1 MPPLP
6 SKKSLNERSQQKQAT
21 AEKFTNVLN
30 PASVRARFLRLGK
43 FHVVLSCAI
52 VGLLAFFALVY
63 RADRGSPPAIEQARK
78 MLQINR
84 PRIAIETL
92 AKVDVAEACY
102 LKAVAF
108 NTTGQVEAAR
118 KQIAKAVELAPYD
131 TKYQGFQLLLQLPD
145 GKPETVSEL
154 IKLYDLG
161 KSSPGI
167 AFFATRAF
175 SLRKP
180 PDIRSTVQSF
190 KLGLTLIDETP
201 EFMFTTL
208 QTAINSLL
216 QPALP
221 GTEEFRKEQIAEAER
236 LIDKLERV
244 APKDVELLTEL
255 LSIAI
260 RGKLAVSA
268 QHLLSR
274 LVELKAKSLE
284 IAEFRI
290 KIELMLGKPEAAVAV
305 ARQAITDHP
314 GQSGLNLILAEAA
327 SQSKPSPEREK
338 ILAELIAQDPDNAEL
353 VTKFVS
359 YLMKSKRVG
368 DAVAVVNQALARM
381 SPGKQRAQLLQ
392 LAVGLPLEAKDPLLS
407 EQQVQRFRGEF
418 HNPKM
423 REYFDGR
430 VLFLKNDFPG
440 AKLRFQKVCE
450 PPISDAVDRILAAE
464 CSTWLQRIA
473 QMEKM
478 NAKPAK
484 SALPPDKK

>member
-1 MPPLP
+1 
-6 SKKSLNERSQQKQAT
+6 
-21 AEKFTNVLN
+21 
-30 PASVRARFLRLGK
+30 
-43 FHVVLSCAI
+43 
-52 VGLLAFFALVY
+52 
-63 RADRGSPPAIEQARK
+63 

-92 AKVDVAEACY
+92 AKFDVAEACY

-108 NTTGQVEAAR
+108 NATGQDEAAR
-118 KQIAKAVELAPYD
+118 KQIAKAVELTPYD

-145 GKPETVSEL
+145 GKPETVAEL

-175 SLRKP
+175 SVRQP
-180 PDIRSTVQSF
+180 PDIRATVQSF

-208 QTAINSLL
+208 QTAINGL
-216 QPALP
+216 QQQVLP
-221 GTEEFRKEQIAEAER
+221 GTDEFRKEQIAEAGR

-244 APKDVELLTEL
+244 APQDVELLKEL

-260 RGKLAVSA
+260 RGKLVVSA

-274 LVELKAKSLE
+274 LVELKANSLE
-284 IAEFRI
+284 IAEYRI
-290 KIELMLGKPEAAVAV
+290 KIELMLGKPEAAVIV

-338 ILAELIAQDPDNAEL
+338 ILAELIAQDPENPEL

-407 EQQVQRFRGEF
+407 EQQVQRFKGEF

-450 PPISDAVDRILAAE
+450 PPISDAVDRILAVE
-464 CSTWLQRIA
+464 CSNWLQRIA
-473 QMEKM
+473 QMEKN
-478 NAKPAK
+478 NAQPAATAPTAEKNGKAPDSNSSGTQTTAPAK
-484 SALPPDKK
+484 SESKTPAGTAAGPKQN